1 MSLPPLLMRLSPPGT
16 APLPPLQSLA
26 SAPTTD
32 QLLDQMVVVLYYGEQ
47 HAPTWQARRRGCK
60 DYGAAALTARQAMLN
75 ALKVNK

>member
-1 MSLPPLLMRLSPPGT
+1 
-16 APLPPLQSLA
+16 
-26 SAPTTD
+26 
-32 QLLDQMVVVLYYGEQ
+32 MVVVLYYGEQ